1 MELRTVGLSALPTPP
16 LGVSKRGPR
25 QREERWA
32 LGPGVLP
39 ESRGAPVVRLLR
51 CPVSDPPSG
60 LGWAFSVCFT
70 CLRW

>member
-25 QREERWA
+25 QREEHWA
-32 LGPGVLP
+32 LRPGVLP

-51 CPVSDPPSG
+51 CPVRGSPPG
-60 LGWAFSVCFT
+60 LGWAFSVLFCW
-70 CLRW
+70 LV

>member
-32 LGPGVLP
+32 LRPGVLP

-51 CPVSDPPSG
+51 CPVSEPLQDWDG
-60 LGWAFSVCFT
+60 LSLFCFV